1 MRGFLRNRMRLLGLW
16 TAVLGLGLAATMLVA
31 ACGGEAEPETVIQ
44 TVVVAGPER
53 TVVEK
58 VVETVVV
65 EKVVEGETVMEVQ
78 TVIVE
83 RPVTVTEKVV
93 ETVLVEREVEGKTVT
108 VVETVVVEKQVTVTE
123 KVVETVVV
131 EKAVTVTEKVV
142 ETVIVVATPVPAT
155 PIPLPTAIAINIPD
169 PKNPPGTLVMAIDA
183 VGTGGGLHSAG
194 SSAEGAMHMGITETF
209 FQVTDESAEGP
220 MLASAWSLAPDL
232 SSVTIELQQG
242 VEFHGGWGEMT
253 AEDVAYNVNDA
264 NAGTTPLSIHGQAGD
279 MNALFGSNPW
289 EVIDTYTVKATFAA
303 FNPTWASRELNLGG
317 ESVAILSKAAID
329 TNGEDWAKEPG
340 HMMGTGP
347 FEIVEW
353 VPDDRI
359 VTAALPSHWRK
370 AAGVSNITWL
380 EISEPDTKI
389 ALLRTGEVDMGEIP
403 LARVGELKAQGFEV
417 LAAGGRADE
426 IGIMFGGNLWETH
439 HAVSGEPLERGPLAA
454 ARALPWLGHP
464 DDEADMEQAR
474 IVRHALALAIDR
486 ELMNEQL
493 NNGLGWPTYIT
504 MFSPTAPE
512 WQEKWNIPYD
522 PAEAERLLDEAGL
535 PRKDNGVRFE
545 IVLYGQPSPP
555 TYAHQA
561 QAIAGMWDEIG
572 VLTTAQTHAYS
583 IIRPSFVQRT
593 ATTPFLKT
601 CGESTSS
608 APWDWPRGIKM
619 SSFSRGGFSCAQEA
633 PEVAGFLKAAQL
645 EPDREK
651 RIEINNQLAEWMYHW
666 AFAPGVLAV
675 PRVVTINPKSIESWD
690 MPRAFQASFR
700 APENIVSAR

>member
-220 MLASAWSLAPDL
+220 MLAASWSLAPDL

-353 VPDDRI
+353 VPGRPD
-359 VTAALPSHWRK
+359 SHCGPAESLAQGRRGIQHHV
-370 AAGVSNITWL
+370 AG
-380 EISEPDTKI
+380 D
-389 ALLRTGEVDMGEIP
+389 LRT
-403 LARVGELKAQGFEV
+403 
-417 LAAGGRADE
+417 
-426 IGIMFGGNLWETH
+426 
-439 HAVSGEPLERGPLAA
+439 
-454 ARALPWLGHP
+454 
-464 DDEADMEQAR
+464 
-474 IVRHALALAIDR
+474 
-486 ELMNEQL
+486 
-493 NNGLGWPTYIT
+493 
-504 MFSPTAPE
+504 
-512 WQEKWNIPYD
+512 
-522 PAEAERLLDEAGL
+522 
-535 PRKDNGVRFE
+535 
-545 IVLYGQPSPP
+545 
-555 TYAHQA
+555 
-561 QAIAGMWDEIG
+561 
-572 VLTTAQTHAYS
+572 
-583 IIRPSFVQRT
+583 
-593 ATTPFLKT
+593 
-601 CGESTSS
+601 
-608 APWDWPRGIKM
+608 
-619 SSFSRGGFSCAQEA
+619 
-633 PEVAGFLKAAQL
+633 
-645 EPDREK
+645 
-651 RIEINNQLAEWMYHW
+651 
-666 AFAPGVLAV
+666 
-675 PRVVTINPKSIESWD
+675 
-690 MPRAFQASFR
+690 
-700 APENIVSAR
+700 

>member
-1 MRGFLRNRMRLLGLW
+1 MRDYLLKRRRLLGLL
-16 TAVLGLGLAATMLVA
+16 TVVLSLGLVTTVLVA
-31 ACGGEAEPETVIQ
+31 ACGGEAEPETVVQ
-44 TVVVAGPER
+44 TVLVQAPAEK
-53 TVVEK
+53 VVEK

-65 EKVVEGETVMEVQ
+65 EKVVEGETVTEIQ
-78 TVIVE
+78 TVVVE

-93 ETVLVEREVEGKTVT
+93 ETVIVEKVVEGKTVME
-108 VVETVVVEKQVTVTE
+108 VQTVVVEKQVTVTE

-131 EKAVTVTEKVV
+131 ERPVTVTEKVV
-142 ETVIVVATPVPAT
+142 ETVVVVATPVPAT
-155 PIPLPTAIAINIPD
+155 PIPLPTAVAINIPD

-209 FQVTDESAEGP
+209 FMVTDESAEGS

-232 SSVTIELQQG
+232 SSVTIELQRG
-242 VEFHGGWGEMT
+242 VEFHGDWGEMT

-264 NAGTTPLSIHGQAGD
+264 NAGTNPLSIHGQAGD

-289 EVIDTYTVKATFAA
+289 EVVDTYTVKATFAA

-329 TNGEDWAKEPG
+329 ANGEDWAKEPG

-359 VTAALPSHWRK
+359 VTEALSSHWRK
-370 AAGVSNITWL
+370 AAGVSSITWL

-439 HAVSGEPLERGPLAA
+439 HAVTGEPLERGPLAA

-474 IVRHALALAIDR
+474 MVRHALALALDR
-486 ELMNEQL
+486 ELMNE
-493 NNGLGWPTYIT
+493 
-504 MFSPTAPE
+504 
-512 WQEKWNIPYD
+512 
-522 PAEAERLLDEAGL
+522 
-535 PRKDNGVRFE
+535 
-545 IVLYGQPSPP
+545 
-555 TYAHQA
+555 
-561 QAIAGMWDEIG
+561 
-572 VLTTAQTHAYS
+572 
-583 IIRPSFVQRT
+583 
-593 ATTPFLKT
+593 
-601 CGESTSS
+601 
-608 APWDWPRGIKM
+608 
-619 SSFSRGGFSCAQEA
+619 
-633 PEVAGFLKAAQL
+633 
-645 EPDREK
+645 
-651 RIEINNQLAEWMYHW
+651 
-666 AFAPGVLAV
+666 
-675 PRVVTINPKSIESWD
+675 
-690 MPRAFQASFR
+690 
-700 APENIVSAR
+700 

>member
-1 MRGFLRNRMRLLGLW
+1 MQVSLPKRTRFFGLW
-16 TAVLGLGLAATMLVA
+16 SVGLGVGLAAILLAV
-31 ACGGEAEPETVIQ
+31 ACGGEEAEPQ
-44 TVVVAGPER
+44 TVVQTVLVEKQGA

-58 VVETVVV
+58 VVETVIV
-65 EKVVEGETVMEVQ
+65 EKIVEGKTVMEVQ
-78 TVIVE
+78 TVVVE
-83 RPVTVTEKVV
+83 RPVTI
-93 ETVLVEREVEGKTVT
+93 
-108 VVETVVVEKQVTVTE
+108 TE

-131 EKAVTVTEKVV
+131 EKIVEGKTVMEVQTVVVEKPITITEKVV

-155 PIPLPTAIAINIPD
+155 PIPLPTAVVINIPD
-169 PKNPPGTLVMAIDA
+169 PGNPVGTLVMAIDQ

-209 FQVTDESAEGP
+209 FMVTDDSAEGS
-220 MLASAWSLAPDL
+220 MLATAWTLAPDL
-232 SSVTIELQQG
+232 SSVTIELKRG

-253 AEDVAYNVNDA
+253 AEDVAWNVNDA

-289 EVIDTYTVKATFAA
+289 QVVDSHTALATFAA

-317 ESVAILSKAAID
+317 ESVAMVSKAAVD

-340 HMMGTGP
+340 HIIGTGP
-347 FEIVEW
+347 YEIVEW
-353 VPDDRI
+353 IPDDRI
-359 VTAALPSHWRK
+359 VTRAVSSHWRK
-370 AAGVSNITWL
+370 TAAVPNVTWL
-380 EISEPDTKI
+380 EIPEPDTKI
-389 ALLRTGEVDMGEIP
+389 ALLRTGEVDMGQIP
-403 LARVGELKAQGFEV
+403 LARVGELKAQGFDV

-426 IGIMFGGNLWETH
+426 IGIMFGGNLWETN
-439 HAVSGEPLERGPLAA
+439 HAISGEPLDRGPLAA
-454 ARALPWLGHP
+454 AKAIPWLGHP
-464 DDEADMEQAR
+464 DDDADMEQSR
-474 IVRHALALAIDR
+474 LVRHALAMALDR

-493 NNGLGWPTYIT
+493 NDGLGWPTYIT

-512 WQEKWNIPYD
+512 WQDKWNIAYD
-522 PAEAERLLDEAGL
+522 PGEAERLLDEAGF
-535 PRKDNGVRFE
+535 PRKGGDGVRFE

-555 TYAHQA
+555 TYASQA

-572 VLTTAQTHAYS
+572 VRTTALTHAYN

-593 ATTPFLKT
+593 ITHPFLKT

-633 PEVAGFLKAAQL
+633 PEIANWLKEAQL

-651 RIEINNQLAEWMYHW
+651 RIEINNRLADWMYHW

-675 PRVVTINPKSIESWD
+675 PVTVTINPKSIESWE
-690 MPRAFQASFR
+690 MPRAFQASYR
-700 APENIVSAR
+700 APENIVPAR